1 MGTAGSDVA
10 IETADVALAADD
22 LGKMATAVR
31 PSRRTMRV
39 IRQNYGLALGTS
51 SIGLYLGAMGSIN
64 PIIAAI
70 LHNLSTL
77 LVVGNSTRLINFD
90 PDPRQGR
97 GGRMIPGSGAAC
109 RKHEDHNCALCAPSG
124 VTQEGE
130 FQEQAA

>member
-22 LGKMATAVR
+22 LGKMATTVR

-90 PDPRQGR
+90 PDLRQGR
-97 GGRMIPGSGAAC
+97 GACFRALAQPAAST
-109 RKHEDHNCALCAPSG
+109 KTTIALFAP
-124 VTQEGE
+124 
-130 FQEQAA
+130 QAG